1 MDADALRTYV
11 EELRANFL
19 RLQNESRA
27 FHDRARAV
35 QVVEQS
41 PGGLVTVTVGAR
53 GDLIRL
59 ELDPRALRR
68 TDSQTLADLI
78 TETVHRAA
86 AKAQDQV
93 VEIFEPLIPA
103 AQMRAQLEGDLDA
116 GLWQLTER
124 MKGNEVA

>member
-11 EELRANFL
+11 EELRTNFL
-19 RLQNESRA
+19 RLQNESQA

-35 QVVEQS
+35 QVVERS
-41 PGGLVTVTVGAR
+41 PDGLVTVTVGAR
-53 GDLIRL
+53 GDLIRI

-78 TETVHRAA
+78 TETAHRAA

-103 AQMRAQLEGDLDA
+103 AQMRAQLEGDLDT
-116 GLWQLTER
+116 GLWQLTEQ
-124 MKGNEVA
+124 MKGNEVT